1 MSIRVDLI
9 PGYPA
14 PKPGTPPP
22 SSCHLQATGDRYSH
36 DMMTKAGWPVPPA

>member
-9 PGYPA
+9 PGYLA

-22 SSCHLQATGDRYSH
+22 PSEPSCHLQATGDRYSH
-36 DMMTKAGWPVPPA
+36 DMMTKAG